1 MPDDALIECVP
12 NVSEGR
18 DPVVIAALAA
28 AVRAVTGVRLL
39 HVDSSVDA
47 HRTVLTFAGP
57 TERVGDAAIA
67 LAHAVAGRVDM
78 RRQRGAHPRI
88 GALDVCPFVPV
99 RGATLDRCA
108 RLARRVG
115 ATIAHDLRM
124 PVFLYEA
131 AAFDPVRAALPVLRR
146 GEFEGLPQKL
156 QNPAFVPDFGPT
168 VAHPTMGAAI
178 VGARSFWSRG
188 TCRSTR
194 RTWPWPGRSPLASV
208 RLARRG
214 QKAETRVHRPGLL
227 PAVRAV
233 GWAMPAYG
241 HAQVSL
247 NLLDFTVTPMHV
259 AWRVVGEEAAAHGV
273 HVIGSELVGLVPIEA
288 LRAAGRDALGDAHR
302 DVSDATLV
310 EAAVAALRLD
320 AIHPFDPRERVLEW
334 AIEDGRAPL

>member
-1 MPDDALIECVP
+1 MPDDALVECVP

-18 DPVVIAALAA
+18 DPDVIAALAA
-28 AVRAVTGVRLL
+28 AVRAVPGVRLV

-47 HRTVLTFAGP
+47 HRTVMTFAGP

-78 RRQRGAHPRI
+78 RCQRGAHPRI
-88 GALDVCPFVPV
+88 GALDVCPFVPL
-99 RGATLDRCA
+99 RGVTLERCA

-115 ATIAHDLRM
+115 ATIAHDLRL
-124 PVFLYEA
+124 PVYLYEA

-156 QNPAFVPDFGPT
+156 QNPAFVPDFGPA

-178 VGARSFWSRG
+178 VGAR
-188 TCRSTR
+188 
-194 RTWPWPGRSPLASV
+194 PLLVAWNLSLDTADVAVAQAIAARVRASGV
-208 RLARRG
+208 TTVEG
-214 QKAETRVHRPGLL
+214 GTRVHRPGRL

-233 GWAMPAYG
+233 GWAMPTYG

-273 HVIGSELVGLVPIEA
+273 LVAGSELVGLVPLEA
-288 LRAAGRDALGDAHR
+288 LRAAGRDALGAVDSELT
-302 DVSDATLV
+302 DSTLV
-310 EAAVAALRLD
+310 DAAVAALGLD
-320 AIHPFDPRERVLEW
+320 AIHPFNPRERVLEW
-334 AIEDGRAPL
+334 AIG